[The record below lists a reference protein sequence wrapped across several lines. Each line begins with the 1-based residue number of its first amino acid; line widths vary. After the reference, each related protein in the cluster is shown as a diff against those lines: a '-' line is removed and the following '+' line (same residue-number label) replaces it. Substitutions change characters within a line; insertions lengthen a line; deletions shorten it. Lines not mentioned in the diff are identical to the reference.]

1 MSLDT
6 PFDTALFRL
15 VNGLAGRSEFA
26 DSIARLFV
34 NEYFVTTTLAVLLLV
49 LWFTPDEPARRLKHQ
64 RAFFN
69 TAVSVLLANFILKII
84 NLLYFRP
91 RPFTTLDDV
100 TLCFYKPWDSSFPS
114 NPATFAFAF
123 ATAVYLTHRRVGL
136 VMYGLATL
144 FVLSRVYCGVHYPL
158 DVIAGALL
166 GSVTAW
172 VVVRGGSV
180 LNPIWDRLIGVG
192 RRLYLA

>member
-1 MSLDT
+1 MSLGAS
-6 PFDTALFRL
+6 FDTTLFRII
-15 VNGLAGRSEFA
+15 NGLSGRSEFA
-26 DSIARLFV
+26 DNVARLFV
-34 NEYFVTTTLAVLLLV
+34 NEYYVTTTLALLLLM
-49 LWFTPDEPARRLKHQ
+49 LWFTPDDPARRLKHQ
-64 RAFFN
+64 RAVFH
-69 TAVSVLLANFILKII
+69 TALSVFLANLALKGI

-91 RPFTTLDDV
+91 RPFTTLDTV
-100 TLCFYKPWDSSFPS
+100 TLCFYEPWDSSLPS
-114 NPATFAFAF
+114 NPATFAFTF

-158 DVIAGALL
+158 DIVAGALL
-166 GSVTAW
+166 GVVTAW
-172 VVVRGGSV
+172 AVVRSGNV